1 MESGGRNVF
10 VLSFI
15 KSFNFYRFSFRK
27 LKLFRANF
35 YYLLCVDMYAMK
47 LRREKETARKK
58 FKHHLS
64 FDMVFIVFF
73 LIALLLAYLMH
84 VIFTKRDCL
93 LFSLLLLPFIFNHA

>member
-73 LIALLLAYLMH
+73 SYCPS
-84 VIFTKRDCL
+84 CL
-93 LFSLLLLPFIFNHA
+93 LDACHIYQT